1 MRTRLL
7 SLVGGAK
14 YLQLS
19 MVASAAR
26 ARPHKRRYLVGS
38 QAIVRRYNIE
48 NLRKQQRRYIAG
60 CMIMSVMDSVL
71 SFLNVVDSDLRSDDP
86 KVDIVILF
94 CETSLATTT

>member
-1 MRTRLL
+1 MFDVTILKILGNNR
-7 SLVGGAK
+7 GATF
-14 YLQLS
+14 
-19 MVASAAR
+19 
-26 ARPHKRRYLVGS
+26 
-38 QAIVRRYNIE
+38 
-48 NLRKQQRRYIAG
+48 AG